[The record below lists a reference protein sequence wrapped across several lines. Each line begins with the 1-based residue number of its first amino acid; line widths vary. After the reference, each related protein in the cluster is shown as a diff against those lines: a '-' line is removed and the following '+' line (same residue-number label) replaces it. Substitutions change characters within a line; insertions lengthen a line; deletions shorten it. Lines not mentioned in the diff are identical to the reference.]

1 MYIKV
6 DKCLKQCVHVE
17 INPISKD
24 FFLHR
29 ATLILEIYLRW
40 SRDKYN
46 INNRCIM
53 LEVKIVRKNF
63 TILTI

>member
-1 MYIKV
+1 MRPCRNKSY
-6 DKCLKQCVHVE
+6 KQGCY
-17 INPISKD
+17 
-24 FFLHR
+24 FLHR